1 MLRADCFSDYDDMV
15 YGSDDGL
22 TRGQRRRVVL
32 IRSRGDGT
40 AMKVTKLSLGDF
52 RLFNNAEI
60 YIGGKVTAIA
70 GNNGTGKSTV
80 LGILANSSQLKGKKT
95 LLGKPYR
102 GEFSELFSADKE
114 YDPAGQ
120 KVHIWYEEKGVELEA
135 DFRTGWQKKK
145 GREGS
150 DSTEERFRVIPKR
163 KRLDGT
169 STESKIES
177 PVIYLGLSRLYPVG
191 ETVDAVTAKSRRWG
205 DAADE
210 KWFNDNYSRILSIH
224 EPIRSLSSLSISGIS
239 SKNGTGVK
247 TDTYG
252 PMANSSGQD
261 NLGQILLAIL
271 SLKKLRDEMGDDW
284 DGGLLLIDE
293 VDASL
298 HPAAQQRL
306 VKLLLDESRECGFQV
321 VFTTHSTVILRELSE
336 KNQFN
341 PVSSPGGVEV
351 AYLSCANGKLTSMRN
366 PSWSTLENGLYVTN
380 SALSRRPVSVFSED
394 AEARWFMREILSA
407 ARPDVIDK
415 IDFLDISLGCDEIK
429 KLYAGDFSYFRE
441 KVVVFD
447 GDVSDASIEEKIPPA
462 LRRNGGN
469 IVRLPGGK
477 RPENVV
483 WDYLKGNPAD
493 RSELW
498 SDLERVGIDWT
509 SIVENPP
516 ENLCQNRDER
526 VAYKDW
532 LNKYLSYFDRAHVL
546 KHWVDD
552 NRSEA
557 DGFVRDFMK
566 AYNTVAKRIGAQIL
580 PISKRADN
588 R

>member
-1 MLRADCFSDYDDMV
+1 MR
-15 YGSDDGL
+15 
-22 TRGQRRRVVL
+22 
-32 IRSRGDGT
+32 
-40 AMKVTKLSLGDF
+40 VTKLSLGDF
-52 RLFNNAEI
+52 RLFNGAEV
-60 YIGGKVTAIA
+60 YIGKMVTAIA

-102 GEFSELFSADKE
+102 GEFSELFSADKDH
-114 YDPAGQ
+114 DPTGQ
-120 KVHIWYEEKGVELEA
+120 KIHMWYEEKGVELEA

-145 GREGS
+145 GREGG
-150 DSTEERFRVIPKR
+150 DDAEERFRVIPKR
-163 KRLDGT
+163 RRLDGT
-169 STESKIES
+169 PTESKIES

-191 ETVDAVTAKSRRWG
+191 ETVDTVTAKSRRWG

-210 KWFNDNYSRILSIH
+210 EWFNENYSKILSIH
-224 EPIRSLSSLSISGIS
+224 EPIKSLSSLSISGIS
-239 SKNGTGVK
+239 SKSGTGVE

-252 PMANSSGQD
+252 PTANSSGQD
-261 NLGQILLAIL
+261 NLGQILLAVL
-271 SLKKLRDEMGDDW
+271 SLKKLRDEMGGDW

-306 VKLLLDESRECGFQV
+306 LRLLLDESRACGFQV

-336 KNQFN
+336 KNQHN

-351 AYLSCANGKLTSMRN
+351 AYLSCANGSLTSMRN
-366 PSWSTLENGLYVTN
+366 PSWGTLENGLYVTN

-394 AEARWFMREILSA
+394 AEARWLMRGILGA
-407 ARPDVIDK
+407 VRPDVIGS
-415 IDFLDISLGCDEIK
+415 IEFLEISLGCDEIK

-447 GDVSDASIEEKIPPA
+447 GDVSDASIEEKIPPT
-462 LRRNGGN
+462 LRQTGGN

-483 WDYLKGNPAD
+483 WDYLQERPAGG
-493 RSELW
+493 SELW
-498 SDLERVGIDWT
+498 AELDGVGINWT

-516 ENLCQNRDER
+516 EDMYQGCDER
-526 VAYKDW
+526 VAYKNW
-532 LNKYLSYFDRAHVL
+532 LNVHLDFFNRAHVL
-546 KHWVDD
+546 KHWVND
-552 NRSEA
+552 NRSEVDA
-557 DGFVRDFMK
+557 FVMDFMK
-566 AYNTVAKRIGAQIL
+566 AYNAVAERVGAQTLPMAKRAGNQ
-580 PISKRADN
+580 
-588 R
+588 

>member
-1 MLRADCFSDYDDMV
+1 MR
-15 YGSDDGL
+15 
-22 TRGQRRRVVL
+22 
-32 IRSRGDGT
+32 
-40 AMKVTKLSLGDF
+40 VTKLSLGDF
-52 RLFNNAEI
+52 RLFNGAEV
-60 YIGGKVTAIA
+60 YIGKMVTAIA

-102 GEFSELFSADKE
+102 GEFSELFSADKDH
-114 YDPAGQ
+114 DPTGQ
-120 KVHIWYEEKGVELEA
+120 KIHMWYKEKGVELEA

-145 GREGS
+145 GREGG
-150 DSTEERFRVIPKR
+150 DDAEERFRVIPKR
-163 KRLDGT
+163 RRLDGT
-169 STESKIES
+169 PTESKIES

-191 ETVDAVTAKSRRWG
+191 ETVDTVTAKSRRWG

-210 KWFNDNYSRILSIH
+210 EWFNENYSKILSIH
-224 EPIRSLSSLSISGIS
+224 EPIKSLSSLSISGIS
-239 SKNGTGVK
+239 SKSGTGVE

-252 PMANSSGQD
+252 PTANSSGQD
-261 NLGQILLAIL
+261 NLGQILLAVL
-271 SLKKLRDEMGDDW
+271 SLKKLRDEMGGDW

-306 VKLLLDESRECGFQV
+306 LRLLLDESRACGFQV

-336 KNQFN
+336 KNQHN

-351 AYLSCANGKLTSMRN
+351 AYLSCANGSLTSMRN
-366 PSWSTLENGLYVTN
+366 PSWGTLENGLYVTN

-394 AEARWFMREILSA
+394 AEARWLMRGILGA
-407 ARPDVIDK
+407 VRPDVIGN
-415 IDFLDISLGCDEIK
+415 IEFLEISLGCDEIK

-447 GDVSDASIEEKIPPA
+447 GDVSDASIEEKIPPT
-462 LRRNGGN
+462 LRQTGGN

-483 WDYLKGNPAD
+483 WDYLQERPVGG
-493 RSELW
+493 SELW
-498 SDLERVGIDWT
+498 AELDGVGINWT

-516 ENLCQNRDER
+516 EDMYQGCDER
-526 VAYKDW
+526 VAYKNW
-532 LNKYLSYFDRAHVL
+532 LNVHLDFFNRAHVL
-546 KHWVDD
+546 KHWVND
-552 NRSEA
+552 NRSEVDA
-557 DGFVRDFMK
+557 FVMDFMK
-566 AYNTVAKRIGAQIL
+566 AYNAVAERVGAQTLPMAKRAGNQ
-580 PISKRADN
+580 
-588 R
+588 

>member
-1 MLRADCFSDYDDMV
+1 MR
-15 YGSDDGL
+15 
-22 TRGQRRRVVL
+22 
-32 IRSRGDGT
+32 
-40 AMKVTKLSLGDF
+40 VTKLSLGDF
-52 RLFNNAEI
+52 RLFNGAEV
-60 YIGGKVTAIA
+60 YIGKMVTAIA

-102 GEFSELFSADKE
+102 GEFSELFSADKDH
-114 YDPAGQ
+114 DPTGQ
-120 KVHIWYEEKGVELEA
+120 KIHMWYEEKGVELEA

-145 GREGS
+145 GREGG
-150 DSTEERFRVIPKR
+150 DDAEERFRVIPKR
-163 KRLDGT
+163 RRLDGT
-169 STESKIES
+169 PTESKIES

-191 ETVDAVTAKSRRWG
+191 ETVDTVTAKSRRWG

-210 KWFNDNYSRILSIH
+210 DWFNENYSKILSIH
-224 EPIRSLSSLSISGIS
+224 EPIKSLSSLSISGIS
-239 SKNGTGVK
+239 SKSGTGVE

-252 PMANSSGQD
+252 PTANSSGQD
-261 NLGQILLAIL
+261 NLGQILLAVL
-271 SLKKLRDEMGDDW
+271 SLKKLRDEMGGDW

-306 VKLLLDESRECGFQV
+306 LRLLLDESRACGFQV

-336 KNQFN
+336 KNQHN

-351 AYLSCANGKLTSMRN
+351 AYLSCANGSLTSMRN
-366 PSWSTLENGLYVTN
+366 PSWGTLENGLYVTN

-394 AEARWFMREILSA
+394 AEARWLMRGILGA
-407 ARPDVIDK
+407 VRPDVIGN
-415 IDFLDISLGCDEIK
+415 IEFLEISLGCDEIK

-447 GDVSDASIEEKIPPA
+447 GDVSDASIEEKIPPT
-462 LRRNGGN
+462 LRQTGGN

-483 WDYLKGNPAD
+483 WDYLQERPVGG
-493 RSELW
+493 SELW
-498 SDLERVGIDWT
+498 AELDGVGINWT

-516 ENLCQNRDER
+516 EDMYQGCDER
-526 VAYKDW
+526 VAYKNW
-532 LNKYLSYFDRAHVL
+532 LNVHLDFFNRAHVL
-546 KHWVDD
+546 KHWVND
-552 NRSEA
+552 NRSEVDA
-557 DGFVRDFMK
+557 FVMDFMK
-566 AYNTVAKRIGAQIL
+566 AYNAVAERVGAQTLPMAKRAGNQ
-580 PISKRADN
+580 
-588 R
+588 

>member
-1 MLRADCFSDYDDMV
+1 MR
-15 YGSDDGL
+15 
-22 TRGQRRRVVL
+22 
-32 IRSRGDGT
+32 
-40 AMKVTKLSLGDF
+40 VTKLSLGDF
-52 RLFNNAEI
+52 RLFNGAEV
-60 YIGGKVTAIA
+60 YIGKMVTAIA

-102 GEFSELFSADKE
+102 GEFSELFSADKDH
-114 YDPAGQ
+114 DPTGQ
-120 KVHIWYEEKGVELEA
+120 KIHMWYEEKDVELEA

-145 GREGS
+145 GREGG
-150 DSTEERFRVIPKR
+150 DDAEERFRVIPKR
-163 KRLDGT
+163 RRLDGT
-169 STESKIES
+169 PTESKIES

-191 ETVDAVTAKSRRWG
+191 ETVDTVTAKSRRWG

-210 KWFNDNYSRILSIH
+210 EWFNENYSKILSIH
-224 EPIRSLSSLSISGIS
+224 EPIKSLSSLSISGIS
-239 SKNGTGVK
+239 SKSGTGVE

-252 PMANSSGQD
+252 PTANSSGQD
-261 NLGQILLAIL
+261 NLGQILLAVL
-271 SLKKLRDEMGDDW
+271 SLKKLRDEMGGDW

-306 VKLLLDESRECGFQV
+306 LRLLLDESRACGFQV

-336 KNQFN
+336 KNQHN

-351 AYLSCANGKLTSMRN
+351 AYLSCANGSLTSMRN
-366 PSWSTLENGLYVTN
+366 PSWGTLENGLYVTN

-394 AEARWFMREILSA
+394 AEARWLMRGILGA
-407 ARPDVIDK
+407 VRPDVIGN
-415 IDFLDISLGCDEIK
+415 IEFLEISLGCDEIK

-447 GDVSDASIEEKIPPA
+447 GDVSDASIEEKIPPT
-462 LRRNGGN
+462 LRQTGGN

-483 WDYLKGNPAD
+483 WDYLQERPVGG
-493 RSELW
+493 SELW
-498 SDLERVGIDWT
+498 AELDGVGINWT

-516 ENLCQNRDER
+516 EDMYQGCDER
-526 VAYKDW
+526 VAYKNW
-532 LNKYLSYFDRAHVL
+532 LNVHLDFFNRAHVL
-546 KHWVDD
+546 KHWVND
-552 NRSEA
+552 NRSEVDA
-557 DGFVRDFMK
+557 FVMDFMK
-566 AYNTVAKRIGAQIL
+566 AYNAVAERVGAQTLPMAKRAGNQ
-580 PISKRADN
+580 
-588 R
+588 

>member
-1 MLRADCFSDYDDMV
+1 MR
-15 YGSDDGL
+15 
-22 TRGQRRRVVL
+22 
-32 IRSRGDGT
+32 
-40 AMKVTKLSLGDF
+40 VTKLSLGDF
-52 RLFNNAEI
+52 RLFNGAEV
-60 YIGGKVTAIA
+60 YIGKMVTAIA

-102 GEFSELFSADKE
+102 GEFSELFSADKDH
-114 YDPAGQ
+114 DPTGQ
-120 KVHIWYEEKGVELEA
+120 KIHMWYEEKGVELEA

-145 GREGS
+145 GREGG
-150 DSTEERFRVIPKR
+150 DDAEERFRVIPKR
-163 KRLDGT
+163 RRLDGT
-169 STESKIES
+169 PTESKIES

-191 ETVDAVTAKSRRWG
+191 ETVDTVTAKSRRWG

-210 KWFNDNYSRILSIH
+210 EWFNENYSKILSIH
-224 EPIRSLSSLSISGIS
+224 EPIKSLSSLSISGIS
-239 SKNGTGVK
+239 SKSGTGVE

-252 PMANSSGQD
+252 PTANSSGQD
-261 NLGQILLAIL
+261 NLGQILLAVL
-271 SLKKLRDEMGDDW
+271 SLKKLRDEMGGDW

-306 VKLLLDESRECGFQV
+306 LRLLLDESRACGFQV

-336 KNQFN
+336 KNQHN

-351 AYLSCANGKLTSMRN
+351 AYLSCANGSLTSMRN
-366 PSWSTLENGLYVTN
+366 PSWGTLENGLYVTN

-394 AEARWFMREILSA
+394 AEARWLMRGILGA
-407 ARPDVIDK
+407 VRPDVIGN
-415 IDFLDISLGCDEIK
+415 IEFLEISLGCDEIK

-447 GDVSDASIEEKIPPA
+447 GDVSDASIEEKIPPT
-462 LRRNGGN
+462 LRQTGGN

-483 WDYLKGNPAD
+483 WDYLQERPVGG
-493 RSELW
+493 SELW
-498 SDLERVGIDWT
+498 AELDGVGINWT

-516 ENLCQNRDER
+516 EDMYQGCDER
-526 VAYKDW
+526 VAYKNW
-532 LNKYLSYFDRAHVL
+532 LNVHLDFFNRAHVL
-546 KHWVDD
+546 KHWVND
-552 NRSEA
+552 NRSEVDA
-557 DGFVRDFMK
+557 FVMDFMK
-566 AYNTVAKRIGAQIL
+566 AYNAVAERVGAQTLPMAKRAGNQ
-580 PISKRADN
+580 
-588 R
+588 

>member
-1 MLRADCFSDYDDMV
+1 MR
-15 YGSDDGL
+15 
-22 TRGQRRRVVL
+22 
-32 IRSRGDGT
+32 
-40 AMKVTKLSLGDF
+40 VTKLSLGDF
-52 RLFNNAEI
+52 RLFNGAEV
-60 YIGGKVTAIA
+60 YIGKMVTAIA

-102 GEFSELFSADKE
+102 GEFSELFSADKDH
-114 YDPAGQ
+114 DPTGQ
-120 KVHIWYEEKGVELEA
+120 KIHMWYEEKGVELEA

-145 GREGS
+145 GREGG
-150 DSTEERFRVIPKR
+150 DDAEERFRVIPKR
-163 KRLDGT
+163 RRLDGT
-169 STESKIES
+169 PTESKIES

-191 ETVDAVTAKSRRWG
+191 ETVDTVTAKSRRWG

-210 KWFNDNYSRILSIH
+210 EWFNENYSKILSIH
-224 EPIRSLSSLSISGIS
+224 EPIKSLSSLSISGIS
-239 SKNGTGVK
+239 SKSGTGVE

-252 PMANSSGQD
+252 PTANSSGQD
-261 NLGQILLAIL
+261 NLGQILLAVL
-271 SLKKLRDEMGDDW
+271 SLKKLRDEMGGDW

-306 VKLLLDESRECGFQV
+306 LRLLLDESRACGFQV

-336 KNQFN
+336 KNQHN

-351 AYLSCANGKLTSMRN
+351 AYLSCANGSLTSMRN
-366 PSWSTLENGLYVTN
+366 PSWGTLENGLYVTN

-394 AEARWFMREILSA
+394 AEARWLMRGILGA
-407 ARPDVIDK
+407 VRPDVIGN
-415 IDFLDISLGCDEIK
+415 IEFLEISLGCDEIK

-447 GDVSDASIEEKIPPA
+447 GDVSDASIEEIPPT
-462 LRRNGGN
+462 LRQTGGN

-483 WDYLKGNPAD
+483 WDYLQERPVGG
-493 RSELW
+493 SELW
-498 SDLERVGIDWT
+498 AELDGVGINWT

-516 ENLCQNRDER
+516 EDMYQGCDER
-526 VAYKDW
+526 VAYKNW
-532 LNKYLSYFDRAHVL
+532 LNVHLDFFNRAHVL
-546 KHWVDD
+546 KHWVND
-552 NRSEA
+552 NRSEVDA
-557 DGFVRDFMK
+557 FVMDFMK
-566 AYNTVAKRIGAQIL
+566 AYNAVAERVGAQTLPMAKRAGNQ
-580 PISKRADN
+580 
-588 R
+588 

>member
-1 MLRADCFSDYDDMV
+1 
-15 YGSDDGL
+15 
-22 TRGQRRRVVL
+22 
-32 IRSRGDGT
+32 
-40 AMKVTKLSLGDF
+40 MKVTKLSLGDF
-52 RLFNNAEI
+52 RLFNNAEV
-60 YIGGKVTAIA
+60 YIGKMVTAIA

-95 LLGKPYR
+95 LLGRPYR
-102 GEFSELFSADKE
+102 GEFSELFSADKGH
-114 YDPAGQ
+114 DPAGQ
-120 KVHIWYEEKGVELEA
+120 KVHMWYEERGVELEA

-145 GREGS
+145 GREGT
-150 DSTEERFRVIPKR
+150 DAAEERFRVIPKR
-163 KRLDGT
+163 RRLDGT
-169 STESKIES
+169 PTESKIES

-191 ETVDAVTAKSRRWG
+191 ETVDTVTAKNRRWG

-210 KWFNDNYSRILSIH
+210 EWFNENYSRILSIH

-239 SKNGTGVK
+239 SKSGTGVE

-261 NLGQILLAIL
+261 NLGQILLAVL
-271 SLKKLRDEMGDDW
+271 SLKKLRDEMGGDW

-306 VKLLLDESRECGFQV
+306 LKLLLDESKACGFQV

-336 KNQFN
+336 KNQYN

-351 AYLSCANGKLTSMRN
+351 AYLSCANGGLTSMRN

-394 AEARWFMREILSA
+394 AEARWLMRGILNA
-407 ARPDVIDK
+407 VCLDVIGNLE
-415 IDFLDISLGCDEIK
+415 FLEISLGCDEIK

-447 GDVSDASIEEKIPPA
+447 GDVSDADIEEKIPPT
-462 LRRNGGN
+462 LKQNGGN
-469 IVRLPGGK
+469 IVCLPGGGK

-483 WDYLKGNPAD
+483 WDYLQGRPVD
-493 RSELW
+493 EGELW
-498 SDLERVGIDWT
+498 ADLDRVGISWT

-516 ENLCQNRDER
+516 ESMYQNCDER
-526 VAYKDW
+526 VAYKNW
-532 LNKYLSYFDRAHVL
+532 LNAHRDFFDRAHVL
-546 KHWVDD
+546 EHWVND
-552 NRSEA
+552 NRPEA
-557 DGFVRDFMK
+557 DAFVRDFMR
-566 AYNTVAKRIGAQIL
+566 AYNTVAKRVGAQIL
-580 PISKRADN
+580 PMAKRADSE
-588 R
+588 

>member
-1 MLRADCFSDYDDMV
+1 MR
-15 YGSDDGL
+15 
-22 TRGQRRRVVL
+22 
-32 IRSRGDGT
+32 
-40 AMKVTKLSLGDF
+40 VTKLSLGDF
-52 RLFNNAEI
+52 RLFNNAEV
-60 YIGGKVTAIA
+60 YIGKMVTAIA

-102 GEFSELFSADKE
+102 GEFSELFSADKDH
-114 YDPAGQ
+114 DPTGQ
-120 KVHIWYEEKGVELEA
+120 KVHMWYEEKGSKLEA

-145 GREGS
+145 GREG
-150 DSTEERFRVIPKR
+150 DDAAEERFRVIPRR

-169 STESKIES
+169 PTESKIES

-210 KWFNDNYSRILSIH
+210 DWFNDNYSKILSIH

-239 SKNGTGVK
+239 SKSGTGVE

-261 NLGQILLAIL
+261 NLGQILLAVL
-271 SLKKLRDEMGDDW
+271 SLKKLRDEMGGDW

-306 VKLLLDESRECGFQV
+306 LKLLLDESRACGFQV

-336 KNQFN
+336 KNQHN

-351 AYLSCANGKLTSMRN
+351 AYLSCANGSLTSMRN
-366 PSWSTLENGLYVTN
+366 PSWSTLENGLYVKN
-380 SALSRRPVSVFSED
+380 SALSRRFVSVFSED
-394 AEARWFMREILSA
+394 AEARWLMRGILSA
-407 ARPDVIDK
+407 VRPDVIGNTK
-415 IDFLDISLGCDEIK
+415 FLEISLGCDEIK

-441 KVVVFD
+441 RVVVFD
-447 GDVSDASIEEKIPPA
+447 GDVSDASIEEKIPPT
-462 LRRNGGN
+462 LRQTGGN
-469 IVRLPGGK
+469 IVCLPGGK

-483 WDYLKGNPAD
+483 WDYLQEKPVDGSGLWAD
-493 RSELW
+493 LNEA
-498 SDLERVGIDWT
+498 GISWT
-509 SIVENPP
+509 SIVENKP
-516 ENLCQNRDER
+516 EDMYQNCDER
-526 VAYKDW
+526 VAYKNW
-532 LNKYLSYFDRAHVL
+532 LNVHLDFFDRAHVL
-546 KHWVDD
+546 EHWVND

-557 DGFVRDFMK
+557 DTFVRDFIK
-566 AYNTVAKRIGAQIL
+566 AYNTVAERVGAQIL
-580 PISKRADN
+580 PMAKRSDN
-588 R
+588 Q